1 MTATRDEDTPSWPI
15 VALVASAGGV
25 DALSRVLSGLPA
37 VVPASVVVLL
47 HVTPERE
54 SALPVILG
62 RISAFGVEAARDGEE
77 LAPGRVIVAPSGH
90 HLLITS
96 ELRVALID
104 SGAYP
109 PSGRQPI
116 CC

>member
-1 MTATRDEDTPSWPI
+1 M
-15 VALVASAGGV
+15 

-77 LAPGRVIVAPSGH
+77 LAPGRGDRS
-90 HLLITS
+90 
-96 ELRVALID
+96 R
-104 SGAYP
+104 P
-109 PSGRQPI
+109 PGTT
-116 CC
+116 C